1 MVPELSDDFSFKIKK
16 RRKQNYQWASDD
28 AMSDVKVQ
36 LHSVQEKE
44 TGRVVPKGLCVLLMQ
59 SCFQDHILEF
69 SVKITAIIFALG
81 PSDARRRLGL
91 ISYIFFMV

>member
-1 MVPELSDDFSFKIKK
+1 MKFEFFFPTIIQIGMVPELSDDFSFKIKK

-59 SCFQDHILEF
+59 SCDIKSHMTHILR
-69 SVKITAIIFALG
+69 IFG
-81 PSDARRRLGL
+81 
-91 ISYIFFMV
+91 